1 MESDPVISVVIPNF
15 NYRRFVAEAVESV
28 FHQGGSGWEVIV
40 VDDGSTDG
48 SREVLSGFGEKIRL
62 ILQENRGP
70 AAARNRGAA
79 QARGEYLLFLDSD
92 DLLLE
97 GALALYAGEIQKNP
111 EEDLLC
117 GDAVLADQGGGR
129 TPLKAHLPRRKG
141 SPFEALLWENGLIT
155 SAVLVKRE
163 TFQSVGGF
171 DEDQAL
177 RVVEDYD
184 LWLRLLRSGARLR
197 LLGEETVLK
206 RSHGENISGSG
217 LKIVVPEE
225 ALVNKWLSRERDSET
240 LDLLRQKRSRLLRLA
255 AYHARESGDR
265 RLFRHYSWKALLSD
279 PSHPKGWI
287 YSLWSLWFPLPR
299 R

>member
-15 NYRRFVAEAVESV
+15 NYRRFVAQAVESV
-28 FHQGGSGWEVIV
+28 FQQGGSGWEVIV

-97 GALALYAGEIQKNP
+97 GALALYTGEIEKNP

-117 GDAVLADQGGGR
+117 GDAVLVDQEGGR

-141 SPFEALLWENGLIT
+141 SPFEALLWENSLIT

-197 LLGEETVLK
+197 LLGEKTVLK

-225 ALVNKWLSRERDSET
+225 ALVDKWLSRERDSET

-265 RLFRHYSWKALLSD
+265 RLFRHYSWRALLSD

-287 YSLWSLWFPLPR
+287 YSLWALLFPFPKR
-299 R
+299 